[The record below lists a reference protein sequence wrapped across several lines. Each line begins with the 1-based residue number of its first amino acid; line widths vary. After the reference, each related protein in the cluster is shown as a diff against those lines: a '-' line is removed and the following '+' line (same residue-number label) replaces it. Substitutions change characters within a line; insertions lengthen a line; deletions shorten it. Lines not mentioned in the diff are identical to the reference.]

1 MADWYGVPLRRLLA
15 SADRLS
21 ESAIRRGS
29 FSVNTP
35 AFRSSA
41 LLFRVTSADHLWG
54 LFLLREVWG
63 PLFDRVLGFRD
74 INDQPLCLTRLRCR
88 GGFTIGARRAVAT
101 ALNGQVSVRS
111 AGHLSRSP
119 RLSASAFEKLHRA
132 LMLFGLFSSIECAE
146 ISPLACLRIYFPRV
160 ETVSVGFKFSN
171 HDWI

>member
-21 ESAIRRGS
+21 ESAIRRGF

-54 LFLLREVWG
+54 LFLLREVWD

-74 INDQPLCLTRLRCR
+74 INDQPLCLKAALPGRLYDRR
-88 GGFTIGARRAVAT
+88 SSSGGNSSERHFRYPHALQVTYLDPRAFPP
-101 ALNGQVSVRS
+101 
-111 AGHLSRSP
+111 P
-119 RLSASAFEKLHRA
+119 RLKNCTARSCFSASSRVSNVPRFRRLPV
-132 LMLFGLFSSIECAE
+132 FGSTFLE
-146 ISPLACLRIYFPRV
+146 
-160 ETVSVGFKFSN
+160 
-171 HDWI
+171 